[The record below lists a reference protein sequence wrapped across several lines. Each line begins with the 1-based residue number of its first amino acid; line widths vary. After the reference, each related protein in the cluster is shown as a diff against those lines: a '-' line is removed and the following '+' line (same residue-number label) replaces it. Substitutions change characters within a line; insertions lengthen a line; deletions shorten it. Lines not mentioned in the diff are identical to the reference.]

1 MSGVS
6 HDAARD
12 QAHDVEALSLAFI
25 DHWNRR
31 DIDAIIDALTED
43 IEYQNLPLPAMQ
55 GRDAVRAFITPNLL
69 RVTRME
75 FITHALA
82 VSRDGLRV
90 LTERTDNFHF
100 GKQCVSVPVMGVF
113 EFRGA
118 LIARWRDYADIAH
131 FVQQMQ
137 AIGQR
142 PGWDAGRQPDR

>member
-6 HDAARD
+6 PDAARAAA
-12 QAHDVEALSLAFI
+12 QDVEALSLAFI
-25 DHWNRR
+25 EHWNRR
-31 DIDAIIDALTED
+31 DIDAIIAALSDD
-43 IEYQNLPLPAMQ
+43 IEYQNLPLPAMH

-75 FITHALA
+75 FITHSIA

-100 GKQCVSVPVMGVF
+100 GSQCVSVPVMGVF
-113 EFRGA
+113 EFRGP
-118 LIARWRDYADIAH
+118 LIARWRDFADIAH
-131 FVQQMQ
+131 FVTQMQ

-142 PGWDAGRQPDR
+142 PGWDASKPSPA